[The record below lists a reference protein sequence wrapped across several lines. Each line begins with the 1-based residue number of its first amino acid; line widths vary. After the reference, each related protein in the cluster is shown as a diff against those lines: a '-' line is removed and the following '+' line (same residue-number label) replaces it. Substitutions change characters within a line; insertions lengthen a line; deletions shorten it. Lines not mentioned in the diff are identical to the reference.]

1 MAYQALY
8 RAWRPEKFSDI
19 YGQEA
24 VTRTLK
30 KQIETGHISHAYL
43 FAGSRGTG
51 KTTTAKVMAR
61 ALNCLNLQNGE
72 PCGECEVCR
81 QLKSESCLDVLE
93 IDAASN
99 NGVDNIREIREEVK
113 YPPTEGKY
121 RVYIIDE
128 VHMLSAGAYNALL
141 KTLEEPPSY
150 VIFILATTEVHKI
163 PVTVL
168 SRCQRYDFKRIPTES
183 IYDQLVSI
191 TQKEGVDAEENALR
205 YIARAGDGAM
215 RDALSIL
222 EQCVSF
228 HYGERLTYEQVLEII
243 GASDIDVF
251 VDLMTAIRD
260 CETRRA
266 LKTIDDIC
274 YSGRDP
280 GQFISD
286 FVWFM
291 RNLLMLQTGVVSD
304 EEIGILPER
313 RPKLE
318 ELAQSLTMDRLM
330 NYIRVFSETGNRL
343 RLATQKRAVLEVD
356 VLKLMYPQML
366 GAETGQALSMR
377 LAKLEQMVAELMKN
391 GVSAA
396 DAQALAQAMQ
406 NVAGNTT
413 GSDAAT
419 AHVAEPAPAGTE
431 GSPRPASS
439 YTKEEGAQDTSKLPG
454 ATEGDLPL
462 LQENWSEIKRTASP
476 LIRVALDY
484 AKPEYRNGFKLVFSE
499 KGSYGILTQAR
510 LEELQKNIA
519 RIVGKN
525 FVLGCE
531 LEARHTA
538 GAVADDG
545 TTRIMNIDFPI
556 NRV

>member
-1 MAYQALY
+1 MAYTAFY
-8 RAWRPEKFSDI
+8 RKHRPQTFDEVR
-19 YGQEA
+19 GQEA
-24 VTRTLK
+24 VVTTLRN
-30 KQIETGHISHAYL
+30 QIKSGRVGHAYL
-43 FAGSRGTG
+43 FCGTRGTG
-51 KTTTAKVMAR
+51 KTSIAKIFAR
-61 ALNCLNLQNGE
+61 AVNCEHPVDGSCCN
-72 PCGECEVCR
+72 ECPTCKGILAGTSMNV
-81 QLKSESCLDVLE
+81 VE

-168 SRCQRYDFKRIPTES
+168 SRCQRYDFKRIPTDS

-228 HYGERLTYEQVLEII
+228 HFGERLTYEQVLEII

-251 VDLMTAIRD
+251 VDLMTSIRD
-260 CETRRA
+260 CDTRQA
-266 LKTIDDIC
+266 LQKIDDIC

-280 GQFISD
+280 GQFVSD

-313 RPKLE
+313 RQGLE
-318 ELAQSLTMDRLM
+318 QLAQSMSMDRLM

-343 RLATQKRAVLEVD
+343 RSATQKRAVLEVD
-356 VLKLMYPQML
+356 VLRLMYPQML
-366 GAETGQALSMR
+366 GSENSQGLSMR
-377 LAKLEQMVAELMKN
+377 IAKLEQVVAELAKN
-391 GVSAA
+391 GVAPA
-396 DAQALAQAMQ
+396 DAQFLAQSVKSAAESATEAAAPRYDAETP
-406 NVAGNTT
+406 NVGNVP
-413 GSDAAT
+413 AARSADT
-419 AHVAEPAPAGTE
+419 PEPADIKDLGDIPMAGE
-431 GSPRPASS
+431 N
-439 YTKEEGAQDTSKLPG
+439 
-454 ATEGDLPL
+454 DLPL
-462 LQENWSEIKRTASP
+462 LLENWEEIKRNATP
-476 LIRVALDY
+476 LLRRALEY
-484 AKPEYRNGFKLVFSE
+484 AKPDYRAGFKLVFTE
-499 KGSYGILTQAR
+499 KGSREILTESR
-510 LEELQKNIA
+510 LEELQKNVA
-519 RIVGKN
+519 RMLGRN
-525 FVLGCE
+525 FVLGCV
-531 LEARHTA
+531 LESRSDA
-538 GAVADDG
+538 GADGGDG
-545 TTRIMNIDFPI
+545 TTRIKNIDFPI
-556 NRV
+556 HRV

>member
-1 MAYQALY
+1 MAYTAFY
-8 RAWRPEKFSDI
+8 RKHRPQNFDEVR
-19 YGQEA
+19 GQEA
-24 VTRTLK
+24 VVTTLRN
-30 KQIETGHISHAYL
+30 QIKSGRVGHAYL
-43 FAGSRGTG
+43 FCGTRGTG
-51 KTTTAKVMAR
+51 KTSIAKIFAR
-61 ALNCLNLQNGE
+61 AVNCEHPENGSCCNACPTCQGILNGTSMN
-72 PCGECEVCR
+72 V
-81 QLKSESCLDVLE
+81 VE

-191 TQKEGVDAEENALR
+191 TQKEGVEAEENALR

-260 CETRRA
+260 RETTRA
-266 LKTIDDIC
+266 LATIDDIC

-318 ELAQSLTMDRLM
+318 QLAQSLTMEQLM

-343 RLATQKRAVLEVD
+343 RAATQKRAVLEVD

-366 GAETGQALSMR
+366 GAQSEQALSMR
-377 LAKLEQMVAELMKN
+377 ISKLEQMVADLMKN

-406 NVAGNTT
+406 SVAGNVSGETT
-413 GSDAAT
+413 ARVTEHASSG
-419 AHVAEPAPAGTE
+419 AGTSP
-431 GSPRPASS
+431 GSTSA
-439 YTKEEGAQDTSKLPG
+439 YTKAEDAEDTGNYPG

-462 LQENWSEIKRTASP
+462 LQENWSEIKKTASP
-476 LIRVALDY
+476 LIRSALDF
-484 AKPEYRNGFKLVFSE
+484 AKPEYRGGFKLVFSE
-499 KGSYGILTQAR
+499 KGSYGILTQSR

-525 FVLGCE
+525 FVLGSE
-531 LEARHTA
+531 LEARRAA

-545 TTRIMNIDFPI
+545 TTHIMNIDFPI

>member
-1 MAYQALY
+1 MAYTAFY
-8 RAWRPEKFSDI
+8 RKHRPQNFDEVR
-19 YGQEA
+19 GQEA
-24 VTRTLK
+24 VVTTLRN
-30 KQIETGHISHAYL
+30 QIKSGRVGHAYL
-43 FAGSRGTG
+43 FCGTRGTG
-51 KTTTAKVMAR
+51 KTSIAKIFAR
-61 ALNCLNLQNGE
+61 AVNCEHPVNGNCCNECPTCQGILNGTSMN
-72 PCGECEVCR
+72 V
-81 QLKSESCLDVLE
+81 VE

-191 TQKEGVDAEENALR
+191 TQKEGVEAEENALR

-260 CETRRA
+260 RETTRA
-266 LKTIDDIC
+266 LSTIDDIC

-318 ELAQSLTMDRLM
+318 ELAQSLTMEQLM

-343 RLATQKRAVLEVD
+343 RSATQKRAVLEVD

-366 GAETGQALSMR
+366 GAQSEQALSMR
-377 LAKLEQMVAELMKN
+377 ISKLEQMVADLMKN

-406 NVAGNTT
+406 SVAGNVSGETT
-413 GSDAAT
+413 AR
-419 AHVAEPAPAGTE
+419 VTE
-431 GSPRPASS
+431 PASS
-439 YTKEEGAQDTSKLPG
+439 GAGTSPGSTSAYTKAEDAEDTGNYPG
-454 ATEGDLPL
+454 ATEGDLSL

-476 LIRVALDY
+476 LIRGALDY
-484 AKPEYRNGFKLVFSE
+484 AKPEYRGGFKLVFSE
-499 KGSYGILTQAR
+499 KGSYGILTPSR
-510 LEELQKNIA
+510 LAELQKNIA

-525 FVLGCE
+525 FVLGSE
-531 LEARHTA
+531 LEVRRAA
-538 GAVADDG
+538 GSVTDDG

>member
-1 MAYQALY
+1 MAYTAFY
-8 RAWRPEKFSDI
+8 RKHRPQNFDEVR
-19 YGQEA
+19 GQEA
-24 VTRTLK
+24 VVTTLRN
-30 KQIETGHISHAYL
+30 QIKSGRVGHAYL
-43 FAGSRGTG
+43 FCGTRGTG
-51 KTTTAKVMAR
+51 KTSIAKIFAR
-61 ALNCLNLQNGE
+61 AVNCEHPENGSCCNACPTCQGILNGTSMN
-72 PCGECEVCR
+72 V
-81 QLKSESCLDVLE
+81 VE

-191 TQKEGVDAEENALR
+191 TQKEGVEAEENALR

-260 CETRRA
+260 RETTRA
-266 LKTIDDIC
+266 LATIDDIC

-318 ELAQSLTMDRLM
+318 QLAQSLTMEQLM

-343 RLATQKRAVLEVD
+343 RAATQKRAVLEVD

-366 GAETGQALSMR
+366 GAQTEQALSMR
-377 LAKLEQMVAELMKN
+377 LSKLEQMVADLMKN

-396 DAQALAQAMQ
+396 DAQALAKAMQ
-406 NVAGNTT
+406 SVAGNVSGET
-413 GSDAAT
+413 
-419 AHVAEPAPAGTE
+419 PARVTE
-431 GSPRPASS
+431 HAPSGASS
-439 YTKEEGAQDTSKLPG
+439 GDVSDYAKAYDAEDTSGYPR
-454 ATEGDLPL
+454 AAEGDLAL

-476 LIRVALDY
+476 LIRSALDF
-484 AKPEYRNGFKLVFSE
+484 AKPEYRGGFKLVFSE
-499 KGSYGILTQAR
+499 KGSYGILTQSR

-525 FVLGCE
+525 FVLGSE
-531 LEARHTA
+531 LEARRAA

-545 TTRIMNIDFPI
+545 TTHIMNIDFPI

>member
-1 MAYQALY
+1 MAYTAFY
-8 RAWRPEKFSDI
+8 RKHRPQNFDEVR
-19 YGQEA
+19 GQEA
-24 VTRTLK
+24 VVTTLRN
-30 KQIETGHISHAYL
+30 QIKSGRVGHAYL
-43 FAGSRGTG
+43 FCGTRGTG
-51 KTTTAKVMAR
+51 KTSIAKIFAR
-61 ALNCLNLQNGE
+61 AVNCEHPENGNCCNACPTCQGILNGTSMN
-72 PCGECEVCR
+72 V
-81 QLKSESCLDVLE
+81 VE

-191 TQKEGVDAEENALR
+191 TQKEGVEAEENALR

-260 CETRRA
+260 RETTRA
-266 LKTIDDIC
+266 LVTIDDIC

-318 ELAQSLTMDRLM
+318 QLAQSLTMEQLM

-343 RLATQKRAVLEVD
+343 RAATQKRAVLEVD

-366 GAETGQALSMR
+366 GAQTEQALSMR
-377 LAKLEQMVAELMKN
+377 ISKLEQMVADLMKN

-406 NVAGNTT
+406 SVAGNVSGETT
-413 GSDAAT
+413 ARVTEHASSG
-419 AHVAEPAPAGTE
+419 AGTSP
-431 GSPRPASS
+431 GSTSA
-439 YTKEEGAQDTSKLPG
+439 YTKAEDAEDTGNYPG

-476 LIRVALDY
+476 LIRSALDF
-484 AKPEYRNGFKLVFSE
+484 AKPEYRGGFKLVFSE
-499 KGSYGILTQAR
+499 KGSYGILTQSR

-525 FVLGCE
+525 FVLGSE
-531 LEARHTA
+531 LEARRAA

>member
-1 MAYQALY
+1 MAYTAFY
-8 RAWRPEKFSDI
+8 RKHRPQNFDEVR
-19 YGQEA
+19 GQEA
-24 VTRTLK
+24 VVTTLRN
-30 KQIETGHISHAYL
+30 QIKSGRVGHAYL
-43 FAGSRGTG
+43 FCGTRGTG
-51 KTTTAKVMAR
+51 KTSIAKIFAR
-61 ALNCLNLQNGE
+61 AVNCEHPENGNCCNECATCKAILNGTSMN
-72 PCGECEVCR
+72 V
-81 QLKSESCLDVLE
+81 VE

-168 SRCQRYDFKRIPTES
+168 SRCQRYDFKRIPTEY

-191 TQKEGVDAEENALR
+191 TQKEGVEAEENALR

-228 HYGERLTYEQVLEII
+228 HFGERLTYEQVLEII
-243 GASDIDVF
+243 GASDVDVF

-260 CETRRA
+260 CDTRHA
-266 LKTIDDIC
+266 LQKIDDIC

-318 ELAQSLTMDRLM
+318 ELAQSMTMDRLM
-330 NYIRVFSETGNRL
+330 NYIRVFSETTNRL

-356 VLKLMYPQML
+356 VLRLMYPQML
-366 GAETGQALSMR
+366 GADTGQALSMR
-377 LAKLEQMVAELMKN
+377 ISKLEQMVADLAKN
-391 GVSAA
+391 GIAPA
-396 DAQALAQAMQ
+396 DAQFLAQSVKNAAEDATAATEAARY
-406 NVAGNTT
+406 VAEAPEA
-413 GSDAAT
+413 GSTPAPSSITADAA
-419 AHVAEPAPAGTE
+419 AGQE
-431 GSPRPASS
+431 L
-439 YTKEEGAQDTSKLPG
+439 KDLPM
-454 ATEGDLPL
+454 ATENDLPL
-462 LQENWSEIKRTASP
+462 LQENWDEIRRNASA
-476 LIRVALDY
+476 LIRSALQS
-484 AKPEYRNGFKLVFSE
+484 ARPEYRGGFKLAFSE
-499 KGSYGILTQAR
+499 KGSYEILTEAR
-510 LEELQKNIA
+510 LADLSRSIA
-519 RIVGKN
+519 RMLGRN
-525 FVLGCE
+525 FVLGRA
-531 LEARHTA
+531 LDGKH
-538 GAVADDG
+538 GADTDPGDG
-545 TTRIMNIDFPI
+545 TTRIKNIDFPI

>member
-1 MAYQALY
+1 MAYTAFY
-8 RAWRPEKFSDI
+8 RKHRPQNFDEVR
-19 YGQEA
+19 GQEA
-24 VTRTLK
+24 VVTTLRN
-30 KQIETGHISHAYL
+30 QIKSGRVGHAYL
-43 FAGSRGTG
+43 FCGTRGTG
-51 KTTTAKVMAR
+51 KTSIAKIFAR
-61 ALNCLNLQNGE
+61 AVNCEHPENGNCCNECATCKGILNGTSMN
-72 PCGECEVCR
+72 V
-81 QLKSESCLDVLE
+81 VE

-168 SRCQRYDFKRIPTES
+168 SRCQRYDFKRIPTEY

-191 TQKEGVDAEENALR
+191 TQKEGVEAEENALR

-222 EQCVSF
+222 EQCISF
-228 HYGERLTYEQVLEII
+228 HFGEKLTYEQVLEII
-243 GASDIDVF
+243 GASDVDVF
-251 VDLMTAIRD
+251 VDLMTSIRD
-260 CETRRA
+260 CDTRRA
-266 LKTIDDIC
+266 LHKIDDIC

-318 ELAQSLTMDRLM
+318 QLAQSMTMDQLM
-330 NYIRVFSETGNRL
+330 NYIRVFSETTNRL

-356 VLKLMYPQML
+356 VLRLMYPQML
-366 GAETGQALSMR
+366 GADTGQALSMR
-377 LAKLEQMVAELMKN
+377 ISKLEQMVADLAKN
-391 GVSAA
+391 GVALA
-396 DAQALAQAMQ
+396 DAQFLAQSVK
-406 NVAGNTT
+406 NVAEGTT
-413 GSDAAT
+413 EAVETVRYDATPSAGS
-419 AHVAEPAPAGTE
+419 APAQ
-431 GSPRPASS
+431 GS
-439 YTKEEGAQDTSKLPG
+439 LG
-454 ATEGDLPL
+454 ATDAGDAQEFKDLPMATENDLPL
-462 LQENWSEIKRTASP
+462 LLENWDEIRRNAP
-476 LIRVALDY
+476 ALIRGALQY
-484 AKPEYRNGFKLVFSE
+484 AHPEYRGGFKLVFSE
-499 KGSYGILTQAR
+499 KGSCEILTDPR
-510 LEELQKNIA
+510 LSDLQKSIA
-519 RIVGKN
+519 RMLGRNFILGRALDGKQD
-525 FVLGCE
+525 GY
-531 LEARHTA
+531 
-538 GAVADDG
+538 ADSGDG
-545 TTRIMNIDFPI
+545 TTRIKNIDFPI

>member
-1 MAYQALY
+1 MAYTAFY
-8 RAWRPEKFSDI
+8 RKHRPQNFDEVR
-19 YGQEA
+19 GQEA
-24 VTRTLK
+24 VVTTLRN
-30 KQIETGHISHAYL
+30 QIKSGRVGHAYL
-43 FAGSRGTG
+43 FCGTRGTG
-51 KTTTAKVMAR
+51 KTSIAKIFAR
-61 ALNCLNLQNGE
+61 AVNCEHPVNGNCCNECPTCQGILNGTSMN
-72 PCGECEVCR
+72 V
-81 QLKSESCLDVLE
+81 VE

-191 TQKEGVDAEENALR
+191 TQKEGVEAEENALR

-251 VDLMTAIRD
+251 VDLMTAIRE
-260 CETRRA
+260 CETTRA
-266 LKTIDDIC
+266 LSTIDDIC

-318 ELAQSLTMDRLM
+318 ELAQSLTMEQLM

-377 LAKLEQMVAELMKN
+377 LAKLEQMVADLMKN

-406 NVAGNTT
+406 NVAGNAT

-419 AHVAEPAPAGTE
+419 SHVAEPAPTGTE

-454 ATEGDLPL
+454 ATEGDLTL
-462 LQENWSEIKRTASP
+462 
-476 LIRVALDY
+476 
-484 AKPEYRNGFKLVFSE
+484 
-499 KGSYGILTQAR
+499 
-510 LEELQKNIA
+510 
-519 RIVGKN
+519 
-525 FVLGCE
+525 
-531 LEARHTA
+531 
-538 GAVADDG
+538 
-545 TTRIMNIDFPI
+545 
-556 NRV
+556 

>member
-1 MAYQALY
+1 MAYTAFY
-8 RAWRPEKFSDI
+8 RKHRPQNFDEVR
-19 YGQEA
+19 GQEA
-24 VTRTLK
+24 VVTTLRN
-30 KQIETGHISHAYL
+30 QIKSGRVGHAYL
-43 FAGSRGTG
+43 FCGTRGTG
-51 KTTTAKVMAR
+51 KTSIAKIFAR
-61 ALNCLNLQNGE
+61 AVNCEHPENGNCCNECATCKGILNGTSMN
-72 PCGECEVCR
+72 V
-81 QLKSESCLDVLE
+81 VE

-168 SRCQRYDFKRIPTES
+168 SRCQRYDFKRIPTEY

-191 TQKEGVDAEENALR
+191 TQKEGVEAEENALR

-228 HYGERLTYEQVLEII
+228 HFGEKLTYEQVLEII
-243 GASDIDVF
+243 GASDVDVF
-251 VDLMTAIRD
+251 VDLMTSIRD
-260 CETRRA
+260 CDTRRA
-266 LKTIDDIC
+266 LHKIDDIC

-318 ELAQSLTMDRLM
+318 QLAQSMTMDQLM
-330 NYIRVFSETGNRL
+330 NYIRVFSETTNRL

-356 VLKLMYPQML
+356 VLRLMYPQML
-366 GAETGQALSMR
+366 GADTGQALSMR
-377 LAKLEQMVAELMKN
+377 ISKLEQMVADLAKN
-391 GVSAA
+391 GVALA
-396 DAQALAQAMQ
+396 DAQFLAQSVK
-406 NVAGNTT
+406 NVAEGTT
-413 GSDAAT
+413 EAVETVRYDATPSAGS
-419 AHVAEPAPAGTE
+419 APAQ
-431 GSPRPASS
+431 GS
-439 YTKEEGAQDTSKLPG
+439 LG
-454 ATEGDLPL
+454 ATDAGNAQEFKDLPMATENDLPL
-462 LQENWSEIKRTASP
+462 L
-476 LIRVALDY
+476 Y
-484 AKPEYRNGFKLVFSE
+484 
-499 KGSYGILTQAR
+499 
-510 LEELQKNIA
+510 
-519 RIVGKN
+519 
-525 FVLGCE
+525 
-531 LEARHTA
+531 A
-538 GAVADDG
+538 GAFFLSIFIQIA
-545 TTRIMNIDFPI
+545 
-556 NRV
+556 

>member
-1 MAYQALY
+1 MAYTAFY
-8 RAWRPEKFSDI
+8 RKHRPQNFDEVR
-19 YGQEA
+19 GQEA
-24 VTRTLK
+24 VVTTLRN
-30 KQIETGHISHAYL
+30 QIKSGRVGHAYL
-43 FAGSRGTG
+43 FCGTRGTG
-51 KTTTAKVMAR
+51 KTSIAKIFAR
-61 ALNCLNLQNGE
+61 AVNCEHPVNGNCCNECPTCQGILNGTSMN
-72 PCGECEVCR
+72 V
-81 QLKSESCLDVLE
+81 VE

-191 TQKEGVDAEENALR
+191 TQKEGVEAEENALR

-260 CETRRA
+260 RETTRA
-266 LKTIDDIC
+266 LSTIDDIC

-318 ELAQSLTMDRLM
+318 ELAQSLTMEQLM

-343 RLATQKRAVLEVD
+343 RSATQKRAVLEVD

-366 GAETGQALSMR
+366 GAQSEQALSMR
-377 LAKLEQMVAELMKN
+377 ISKLEQMVADLMKN

-406 NVAGNTT
+406 SVAGNVSGETT
-413 GSDAAT
+413 AR
-419 AHVAEPAPAGTE
+419 VTE
-431 GSPRPASS
+431 PASS
-439 YTKEEGAQDTSKLPG
+439 GAGTSPGSTSAYTKAEDAEDMGNYPG

-476 LIRVALDY
+476 LIRGALDY
-484 AKPEYRNGFKLVFSE
+484 AKPEYRGGFKLVFSE
-499 KGSYGILTQAR
+499 KGSYGILTSSR
-510 LEELQKNIA
+510 LAELQKNIA

-525 FVLGCE
+525 FVLGSE
-531 LEARHTA
+531 LEVRRAA
-538 GAVADDG
+538 GSVTDDG

>member
-1 MAYQALY
+1 MN
-8 RAWRPEKFSDI
+8 
-19 YGQEA
+19 
-24 VTRTLK
+24 V
-30 KQIETGHISHAYL
+30 
-43 FAGSRGTG
+43 
-51 KTTTAKVMAR
+51 V
-61 ALNCLNLQNGE
+61 
-72 PCGECEVCR
+72 
-81 QLKSESCLDVLE
+81 E

-377 LAKLEQMVAELMKN
+377 LAKLEQMVADLMKN

-396 DAQALAQAMQ
+396 DAQALAQAM
-406 NVAGNTT
+406 
-413 GSDAAT
+413 
-419 AHVAEPAPAGTE
+419 
-431 GSPRPASS
+431 
-439 YTKEEGAQDTSKLPG
+439 
-454 ATEGDLPL
+454 
-462 LQENWSEIKRTASP
+462 
-476 LIRVALDY
+476 
-484 AKPEYRNGFKLVFSE
+484 
-499 KGSYGILTQAR
+499 
-510 LEELQKNIA
+510 
-519 RIVGKN
+519 
-525 FVLGCE
+525 
-531 LEARHTA
+531 
-538 GAVADDG
+538 
-545 TTRIMNIDFPI
+545 
-556 NRV
+556 